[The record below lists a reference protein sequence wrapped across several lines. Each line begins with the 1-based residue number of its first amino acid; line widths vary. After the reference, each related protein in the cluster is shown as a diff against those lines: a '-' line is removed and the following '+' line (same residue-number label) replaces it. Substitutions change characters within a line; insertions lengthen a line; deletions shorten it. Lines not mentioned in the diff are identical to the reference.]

1 MSLIHSKKPSRAAE
15 KMKMSDGGEVDSETE
30 VIPDK
35 GWGKIIVVGNSEG
48 GEVEDPNKE
57 FEEDGTPGL
66 GERNPD
72 LKIDTEFDAE
82 GGEVGG
88 NDDDDLDDAMGEE
101 FMNAVHSKD
110 KKAIM
115 SSLQA
120 IALSIKNRSK

>member
-15 KMKMSDGGEVDSETE
+15 KMKMSDGG
-30 VIPDK
+30 
-35 GWGKIIVVGNSEG
+35 
-48 GEVEDPNKE
+48 
-57 FEEDGTPGL
+57 EEDGTPGL